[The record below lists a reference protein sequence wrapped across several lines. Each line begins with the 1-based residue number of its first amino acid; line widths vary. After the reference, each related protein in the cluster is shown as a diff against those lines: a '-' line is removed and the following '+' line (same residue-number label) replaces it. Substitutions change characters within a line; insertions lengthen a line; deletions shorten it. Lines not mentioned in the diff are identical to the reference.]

1 MLPFYL
7 RSDLDF
13 ALKMKPKSFLLKQ
26 TVFSKKK
33 KKSASSKV
41 MKHSKYHQCA
51 WHGHNG
57 LVDLRIAEHT

>member
-1 MLPFYL
+1 MISCCQFWIFMLPFYL

-33 KKSASSKV
+33 KKI
-41 MKHSKYHQCA
+41 CF
-51 WHGHNG
+51 
-57 LVDLRIAEHT
+57 